1 MEAGMTITAGTAE
14 GMELALGAMLFY
26 GLSDLVYKHAAAGR
40 VQAHHFLALQAFFF
54 APGIFLYGLA
64 TGTLALGPAF
74 AWGMAAGVLAFI
86 ATYNFSRSLESGAV
100 SIVAP
105 VFRLSFSITAA
116 LAVWFLDERLT
127 AWKLAGLAASLAAVW
142 LLLAGG
148 SATAPRMARSSA
160 LHLLVATLAMGIVS
174 FIYKLAALTGASPAT
189 VLTGQA
195 SVFMPLATL
204 FALARDR
211 GFHPPPGAW
220 RHGAAAAGLLLFG
233 LVMLLAGLA
242 RGEASVL
249 VPVAQ
254 MSFVVTSGLGFV
266 FLREALTLRKGFGL
280 AVAIA
285 ALYCLAR
292 S

>member
-1 MEAGMTITAGTAE
+1 M
-14 GMELALGAMLFY
+14 FY
-26 GLSDLVYKHAAAGR
+26 GLADWVFKRAAASS

-64 TGTLALGPAF
+64 TNTLALGPPF
-74 AWGMAAGVLAFI
+74 AWGMAAGVLMFVAL
-86 ATYNFSRSLESGAV
+86 YNFARSLASGAV

-105 VFRLSFSITAA
+105 VFRLSFAITAA
-116 LAVWFLDERLT
+116 LAVWLLDERLT
-127 AWKLAGLAASLAAVW
+127 GWKLAGLAASLVALW

-148 SATAPRMARSSA
+148 PASSPRITKSSV
-160 LHLLVATLAMGIVS
+160 LNVLVATVTMGIVS
-174 FIYKLAALTGASPAT
+174 FIYKLGVNAGGSPAT

-195 SVFMPLATL
+195 SVFLPLATL

-211 GFHPPPGAW
+211 GFHPPHGAW
-220 RHGAAAAGLLLFG
+220 RFGATAAVLLLFG
-233 LVMLLAGLA
+233 LIMLLAGLA

-254 MSFVVTSGLGFV
+254 MSFVVTAGLGFI
-266 FLREALTLRKGFGL
+266 FLREALTIRKGFGI
-280 AVAIA
+280 AFAIA
-285 ALYCLAR
+285 ALICLAR

>member
-1 MEAGMTITAGTAE
+1 MADGVT
-14 GMELALGAMLFY
+14 LALGAMLFY
-26 GLSDLVYKHAAAGR
+26 GLADWVYKRAAASG
-40 VQAHHFLALQAFFF
+40 VQAHHFLLLQAFIF
-54 APGIFLYGLA
+54 APGIFLYGFM
-64 TGTLALGPAF
+64 TGTLALGTPF
-74 AWGMAAGVLAFI
+74 AWGMVAGALVFI
-86 ATYNFSRSLESGAV
+86 ALYNFARSLASGAV

-105 VFRLSFSITAA
+105 VFRLSFAITAA
-116 LAVWFLDERLT
+116 LAVWLLDETLT
-127 AWKLAGLAASLAAVW
+127 DWKLAGLAASLAAVW

-148 SATAPRMARSSA
+148 PTSAPRASASSV
-160 LHLLVATLAMGIVS
+160 LRVLVATVAMGFVS
-174 FIYKLAALTGASPAT
+174 LIYKLGAIAGGSPAT

-195 SVFMPLATL
+195 SVFFPLAAL

-220 RHGAAAAGLLLFG
+220 RHGAAAGILLLFG

-254 MSFVVTSGLGFV
+254 LSFVVTAGLGFV
-266 FLREALTLRKGFGL
+266 FLRERLTLRKGCGL
-280 AVAIA
+280 AFAIVALI
-285 ALYCLAR
+285 CLAR

>member
-1 MEAGMTITAGTAE
+1 MAE
-14 GMELALGAMLFY
+14 GAELALGTMVFY
-26 GLSDLVYKHAAAGR
+26 GLADWVYKRAAASG

-64 TGTLALGPAF
+64 TGTLVLGAPF
-74 AWGMAAGVLAFI
+74 AWGMAAGVLAFV
-86 ATYNFSRSLESGAV
+86 ALYNFARSLASGAL

-105 VFRLSFSITAA
+105 VFRLSFAITAA
-116 LAVWFLDERLT
+116 LAVGFLDEPLT
-127 AWKLAGLAASLAAVW
+127 GWKLAGFAASLAAVW

-148 SATAPRMARSSA
+148 PASAPRATTSA
-160 LHLLVATLAMGIVS
+160 VLRVLAATVAMGIVS
-174 FIYKLAALTGASPAT
+174 FVYKLGAIAGGSPAT

-211 GFHPPPGAW
+211 GFRPPPGAW
-220 RHGAAAAGLLLFG
+220 RHGAMAAVLLLLG
-233 LVMLLAGLA
+233 LGMLLAGLA

-254 MSFVVTSGLGFV
+254 LSFVVTAGLGFV
-266 FLREALTLRKGFGL
+266 FLR
-280 AVAIA
+280 
-285 ALYCLAR
+285 
-292 S
+292 

>member
-1 MEAGMTITAGTAE
+1 MAE
-14 GMELALGAMLFY
+14 GVELALGAMMFY
-26 GLSDLVYKHAAAGR
+26 GLADWVYKRATASG
-40 VQAHHFLALQAFFF
+40 VQAHHFLPLQAFFF

-64 TGTLALGPAF
+64 TGTLVLGVPF
-74 AWGMAAGVLAFI
+74 AWGMMAGVLVFVAL
-86 ATYNFSRSLESGAV
+86 YNFARSLASGAV
-100 SIVAP
+100 SIVVP
-105 VFRLSFSITAA
+105 VFRLSFAITAA
-116 LAVWFLDERLT
+116 LAVWLLDEPLT
-127 AWKLAGLAASLAAVW
+127 GWKLAGLAAALTAVW

-148 SATAPRMARSSA
+148 PAPAPRATPSSV
-160 LHLLVATLAMGIVS
+160 LRVIVATVAMGIVS
-174 FIYKLAALTGASPAT
+174 LIYKIGTLAGGSPAT

-195 SVFMPLATL
+195 SVFLPLATL

-220 RHGAAAAGLLLFG
+220 RHAATAAVLLLFG

-254 MSFVVTSGLGFV
+254 LSFVVTAGLGFA
-266 FLREALTLRKGFGL
+266 FLRETLTLRKGCGL
-280 AVAIA
+280 AFAIA
-285 ALYCLAR
+285 ALICLAR

>member
-1 MEAGMTITAGTAE
+1 MIAGMAE
-14 GMELALGAMLFY
+14 GVELALGTMMFY
-26 GLSDLVYKHAAAGR
+26 GLADWVYKRAAQSG

-54 APGIFLYGLA
+54 APGIFLYGLT
-64 TGTLALGPAF
+64 TGTLVLGAPF
-74 AWGMAAGVLAFI
+74 AWGMMAGVLVFVAL
-86 ATYNFSRSLESGAV
+86 YNFARSLASGAV

-105 VFRLSFSITAA
+105 VFRLSFAITVA
-116 LAVWFLDERLT
+116 LAVWLLDEPLT
-127 AWKLAGLAASLAAVW
+127 GWKLAGLAASLAAVW

-148 SATAPRMARSSA
+148 PASAPRATLSSV
-160 LHLLVATLAMGIVS
+160 LRVLVATVAMGIVS
-174 FIYKLAALTGASPAT
+174 LVYKLGAIAGGSPAT

-195 SVFMPLATL
+195 SVFFPLATL

-220 RHGAAAAGLLLFG
+220 RHGATAAVLLLFG

-254 MSFVVTSGLGFV
+254 LSFVVTAGLGFV
-266 FLREALTLRKGFGL
+266 FLRETLTLRKGFGL
-280 AVAIA
+280 AFAIA
-285 ALYCLAR
+285 ALICFAR

>member
-1 MEAGMTITAGTAE
+1 MAE

-26 GLSDLVYKHAAAGR
+26 GLTDWVYKRAASSG

-64 TGTLALGPAF
+64 TGTLALGAPF
-74 AWGMAAGVLAFI
+74 AWGMTAGVLVFVAL
-86 ATYNFSRSLESGAV
+86 YNFARSLTSGAV

-105 VFRLSFSITAA
+105 VFRLSFAITVA
-116 LAVWFLDERLT
+116 LAVWLLDERLT
-127 AWKLAGLAASLAAVW
+127 GWKLAGLAASLVAVW

-148 SATAPRMARSSA
+148 PASAPRATTSSVLRVLA
-160 LHLLVATLAMGIVS
+160 ATVAMGIVS
-174 FIYKLAALTGASPAT
+174 LVYKLGALAGGSPAT
-189 VLTGQA
+189 VLAGQA
-195 SVFMPLATL
+195 SVFLPLSTL
-204 FALARDR
+204 FALRRDR
-211 GFHPPPGAW
+211 GFRPPPGAW
-220 RHGAAAAGLLLFG
+220 RYAGMAAVLLLFG
-233 LVMLLAGLA
+233 LVMLVAGLE

-254 MSFVVTSGLGFV
+254 MSFVVTAGLGFV

-280 AVAIA
+280 AFAIA
-285 ALYCLAR
+285 ALVCLAH